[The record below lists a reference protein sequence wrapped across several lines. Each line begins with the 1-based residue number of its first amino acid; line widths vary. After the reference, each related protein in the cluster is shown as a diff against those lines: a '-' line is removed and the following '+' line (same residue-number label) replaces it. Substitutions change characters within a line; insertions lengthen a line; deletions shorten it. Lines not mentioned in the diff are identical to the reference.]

1 MEETHGEA
9 VRCRGCRFLC
19 DGQRC
24 FPDREGELELHPS
37 LMTLASKVTRV
48 YTAILLTQRPALA
61 EEVSQGSQVEKGY

>member
-19 DGQRC
+19 AGQRC

-48 YTAILLTQRPALA
+48 CAA
-61 EEVSQGSQVEKGY
+61 EEVSQGFQVEKGY